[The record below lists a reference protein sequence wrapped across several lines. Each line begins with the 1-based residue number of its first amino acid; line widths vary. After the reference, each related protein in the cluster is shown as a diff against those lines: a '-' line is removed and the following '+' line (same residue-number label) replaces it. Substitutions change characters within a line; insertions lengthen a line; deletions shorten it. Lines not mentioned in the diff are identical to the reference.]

1 MPKPFPLQIVLDLM
15 QSRTDAAARELGRR
29 IACERDAKA
38 QLRMLEDYRAEYAER
53 FRSAVQ
59 GGMTHQ
65 QWQNYRDFLARLDEA
80 VGAQT
85 VVVAGNEHKTVQ
97 GKLQWLDQKN
107 RLRAFDTLA
116 DRHLDRERRL
126 EGRREQ
132 KFTDEIAARR
142 HGGDTKDD

>member
-29 IACERDAKA
+29 IASERDAKA

-53 FRSAVQ
+53 FRAAVQ
-59 GGMTHQ
+59 GGMTRQ
-65 QWQNYRDFLARLDEA
+65 QWQNFQDFLARLDEA
-80 VGAQT
+80 IGAQT
-85 VVVAGNEHKTVQ
+85 VVVVGSEHKTVQ

-116 DRHLDRERRL
+116 DRHLDRERQL

-132 KFTDEIAARR
+132 KLTDEIAARR
-142 HGGDTKDD
+142 HGGETKDD